1 MVPRDEYLEARGHA
15 VAVGDGE
22 QALAIAKKLMH
33 GKLTAIEKLAARKL
47 NPMPIR
53 NTPRQEL
60 NRIWNAS
67 DAYQKVVLRLH
78 VLRWRA
84 ALGCWQ

>member
-67 DAYQKVVLRLH
+67 DANQKVVLRLH
-78 VLRWRA
+78 VLRWCA
-84 ALGCWQ
+84 ALGRWQ